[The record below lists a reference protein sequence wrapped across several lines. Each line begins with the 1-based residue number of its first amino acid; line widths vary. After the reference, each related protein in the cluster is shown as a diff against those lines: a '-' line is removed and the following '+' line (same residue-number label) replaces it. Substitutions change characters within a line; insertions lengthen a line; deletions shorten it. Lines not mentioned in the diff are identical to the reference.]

1 MHKQKYTIIVFSLI
15 YLLFTLIS
23 CKEKELPYTFIT
35 KWGSKGSGNG
45 QFNGLSGITVDS
57 SGNIYVV
64 DCTNHRIQKFTPEG
78 EFITMWGSK
87 GSGDGQFYYPGQ
99 ITINQ
104 EEDIFVTDIGNHR
117 IQKFTCEGEFITM
130 WGSKGSGDGQFYF
143 PRGTAVDSDQ
153 YIYVT
158 DSNCYIQKFTSDGK
172 FVTKWEVHC
181 SQLTTL
187 SHSLEDITIDP
198 SGAIYVVYSIS
209 GGVSH
214 PGCPTRSYIYKLDKS
229 GKFITRWG
237 EKGATDKL
245 FEEEVGIAI
254 SRDGNI
260 FVADPDN
267 SCIYKFNSSGK
278 LMTEWVIKGKEEQI
292 SEPRK
297 VIVNLQG
304 NIYVVDSENY
314 SIQMFTP
321 NPNFK

>member
-1 MHKQKYTIIVFSLI
+1 MHKQRCTIIVLSLI

-35 KWGSKGSGNG
+35 RWGTKGSGNG
-45 QFNGLSGITVDS
+45 QFNHPEQIAIDLE
-57 SGNIYVV
+57 GN
-64 DCTNHRIQKFTPEG
+64 
-78 EFITMWGSK
+78 
-87 GSGDGQFYYPGQ
+87 
-99 ITINQ
+99 
-104 EEDIFVTDIGNHR
+104 IFVTDTGNHR
-117 IQKFTCEGEFITM
+117 IQKFTSEGEFITM

-143 PRGTAVDSDQ
+143 PRGIAVDPDQ

-172 FVTKWEVHC
+172 FVAKWEVHC
-181 SQLTTL
+181 NQLTTL

-198 SGAIYVVYSIS
+198 SGYIYVVYSIS
-209 GGVSH
+209 GGVSY

-237 EKGATDKL
+237 EKGAIDKL

-260 FVADPDN
+260 FVSDPDN

-278 LMTEWVIKGKEEQI
+278 LMTEWVVKGNEEQI

-297 VIVNLQG
+297 VTVNLQG
-304 NIYVVDSENY
+304 NIYVVDSKNC
-314 SIQMFTP
+314 SIQMFTL
-321 NPNFK
+321 NTNFK